1 MTNYITTNNYVF
13 VYVSSNFYVNAP
25 MPAPS
30 ANTVRVWGGIKQS
43 QAATIVT
50 NLIKGGFNK

>member
-1 MTNYITTNNYVF
+1 MTTNNYVF
-13 VYVSSNFYVNAP
+13 VYVSSNFYVNVP